1 MAQPREL
8 KGITLEGP
16 ILKKAKKQ
24 LRGVREEAPRPEAQ
38 SESLQSRPASHFMV
52 TFEGLVEAPE
62 LDEAIEAH
70 EREVEIIRSSVL
82 C

>member
-1 MAQPREL
+1 
-8 KGITLEGP
+8 
-16 ILKKAKKQ
+16 
-24 LRGVREEAPRPEAQ
+24 
-38 SESLQSRPASHFMV
+38 MV